1 MEIFIYKQ
9 KHFLLP
15 IYLAVMGCPMIIMVY
30 IIAMQCPVPPRQKK
44 NSIQKK
50 MLTIQ
55 IVWRKSAEK
64 AFKET
69 PFQTKRFGGV
79 RSHRFEKF
87 IVKFSLF
94 S

>member
-1 MEIFIYKQ
+1 MSYDHHGIYNCN
-9 KHFLLP
+9 
-15 IYLAVMGCPMIIMVY
+15 AVPSTS
-30 IIAMQCPVPPRQKK
+30 QTKK

-87 IVKFSLF
+87 VVKFSLF

>member
-1 MEIFIYKQ
+1 MSYDHHGIYNCN
-9 KHFLLP
+9 
-15 IYLAVMGCPMIIMVY
+15 AVPSTS
-30 IIAMQCPVPPRQKK
+30 QTKK
-44 NSIQKK
+44 NSTQKK